1 MDFEKVKSELL
12 KIDSRF
18 RIEQPYEDIVHIC
31 YGTMTFV
38 CALKEQNG
46 KWGFSV
52 DSMGEDGFPKFGSF
66 RDALNQVED
75 WWDFTEDCVTA
86 PTPGDEEFR
95 RRAFTDDP
103 DVIAKR
109 LADYKSYWPY

>member
-12 KIDSRF
+12 EIDSRF
-18 RIEQPYEDIVHIC
+18 RIERPDEDTIHIC

-38 CALKEQNG
+38 CALKEQND

-52 DSMGEDGFPKFGSF
+52 DSMGEDRFPKFGSF

-75 WWDFTEDCVTA
+75 WWGFTKDVVTA
-86 PTPGDEEFR
+86 PKPSDEEFR
-95 RRAFTDDP
+95 RQTFTDDP
-103 DVIAKR
+103 EVINKK
-109 LADYKSYWPY
+109 LADYSNYWA